1 MHYERADATAAGNPV
16 LSEALR
22 LARLGYAVFPCRPG
36 RKEPATAHGVLDAT
50 VDEATIRGW
59 WARWP
64 AANLALATGRGLVV
78 VDVDPGAAWPTQNE
92 RESIR
97 QLRPPLAKT
106 PRGGWHIY
114 FRIPDGHSW
123 RNSASRLAEHVDIR
137 CDGGYVLVAPSCTE
151 YGRYTWLRPL
161 KPLSELPEPPE
172 WLIAELDRVSRPVEP
187 SNRDTANTANTWQ
200 VFFEGQRNCGLAS
213 LAGALRRRGLT
224 QAEIEAALLVANRE
238 RCVPPLS
245 EAEVIRIARSIAR
258 YPPGPA
264 PRPDTRKAFD
274 LLRASWQRAIRYRVR
289 RRNWSHRHE

>member
-1 MHYERADATAAGNPV
+1 MRCERADATADGNP
-16 LSEALR
+16 LLGEALR

-36 RKEPATAHGVLDAT
+36 RKEPATTHGVLDAT
-50 VDEATIRGW
+50 TDEATIQGW

-64 AANLALATGRGLVV
+64 DANVALETGRGLVV
-78 VDVDPGAAWPTQNE
+78 VDVDHGAKWPGESE

-114 FRIPDGHSW
+114 FRIPFGRAW
-123 RNSASRLAEHVDIR
+123 RNSASRLAEHVDTR
-137 CDGGYVLVAPSCTE
+137 ADGGYVLVSPSRTE
-151 YGRYTWLRPL
+151 HGRYVWVRPL
-161 KPLSELPEPPE
+161 LPVNELPEPPS
-172 WLIAELDRVSRPVEP
+172 WLIAELDRISRPPEVAGHSFSRPNE
-187 SNRDTANTANTWQ
+187 NVA
-200 VFFEGQRNCGLAS
+200 VLYEGHRNSGLAS

-238 RCVPPLS
+238 RCVPPLP
-245 EAEVIRIARSIAR
+245 EGEVLRIARSIAR

-274 LLRASWQRAIRYRVR
+274 LLRGSWQRAIRYRVHKKR
-289 RRNWSHRHE
+289 SRI

>member
-1 MHYERADATAAGNPV
+1 MHYERACATAAGNPV

-36 RKEPATAHGVLDAT
+36 RKEPATTHGVLDAT
-50 VDEATIRGW
+50 TDEATIRTW

-64 AANLALATGRGLVV
+64 SANLALATGRGLVV
-78 VDVDPGAAWPTQNE
+78 IDVDPGAAWPTQSE

-97 QLRPPLAKT
+97 QLLPPLART

-114 FRIPDGHSW
+114 FHVPDGRAW
-123 RNSASRLAEHVDIR
+123 RNSASRLAEHVDVR
-137 CDGGYVLVAPSCTE
+137 AEGGYVLVSPSRTQHGQ
-151 YGRYTWLRPL
+151 YVWVRPL
-161 KPLSELPEPPE
+161 LPLSELPEPPE
-172 WLIAELDRVSRPVEP
+172 WLIAALDRIARPVAP
-187 SNRDTANTANTWQ
+187 GNRDTANTGSTWQ

-238 RCVPPLS
+238 RCVPPLP
-245 EAEVIRIARSIAR
+245 ETEVLRIARSISR

-264 PRPDTRKAFD
+264 ARPDTRKAFD
-274 LLRASWQRAIRYRVR
+274 LLRASWQRAIRYRVIR
-289 RRNWSHRHE
+289 RRSRT

>member
-1 MHYERADATAAGNPV
+1 MHCERADAAADGNP
-16 LSEALR
+16 LLGEALR

-36 RKEPATAHGVLDAT
+36 RKEPATQHGVLDAT
-50 VDEATIRGW
+50 TDEATIRVW

-64 AANLALATGRGLVV
+64 DANVALATGRGLVV
-78 VDVDPGAAWPTQNE
+78 IDVDIGAAWPSQVE

-114 FRIPDGHSW
+114 FRIPNGHVW
-123 RNSASRLAEHVDIR
+123 RNSASRLAEHVDTR
-137 CDGGYVLVAPSCTE
+137 ADGGYVLVAPSCTDRGQ
-151 YGRYTWLRPL
+151 YRWIRPLRPL
-161 KPLSELPEPPE
+161 AELPEPPG
-172 WLIAELDRVSRPVEP
+172 WLVSELDRLARPVEV
-187 SNRDTANTANTWQ
+187 SNRDTANTGSACQ
-200 VFFEGQRNCGLAS
+200 VLFEGHRNCGLAS

-238 RCVPPLS
+238 RCVPPLP

-258 YPPGPA
+258 YPAGPA
-264 PRPDTRKAFD
+264 PEADTHKAFD